1 MQRRPSGRLRAV
13 DEVEAGRA
21 ALDQVHLERLAVS
34 LLYTWGLAKETLP
47 LLAFTVERYPA
58 SVQARAMLV
67 DANVQLGNYAAAIEI
82 LSAFLQQNPNN
93 PGARARLD
101 EIRKLENER
110 RK

>member
-1 MQRRPSGRLRAV
+1 
-13 DEVEAGRA
+13 
-21 ALDQVHLERLAVS
+21 
-34 LLYTWGLAKETLP
+34 
-47 LLAFTVERYPA
+47 
-58 SVQARAMLV
+58 MLV

-82 LSAFLQQNPNN
+82 LSAVLQQNPNN